1 MSHSGKCKLLATGS
15 IDINDYITEEPRT
28 SEVTVT
34 LKPKNKLV
42 VSGVI
47 EFELSSVMLEDG
59 LPR

>member
-1 MSHSGKCKLLATGS
+1 MSHSGKRKLLATGS

-34 LKPKNKLV
+34 LKPKNKHV